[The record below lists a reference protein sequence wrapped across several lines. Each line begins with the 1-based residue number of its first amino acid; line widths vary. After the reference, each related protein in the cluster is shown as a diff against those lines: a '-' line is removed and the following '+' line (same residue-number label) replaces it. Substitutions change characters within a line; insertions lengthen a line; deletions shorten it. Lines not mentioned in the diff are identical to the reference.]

1 MRYVD
6 PVRRLIVGLAVATML
21 TACKGGSSAKL
32 EGRWRGIKATGV
44 SASELGAA
52 NLFASAMELEFK
64 GEQVSVHTGSDKQSA
79 RFKIVK
85 DEKTQV
91 TITTDQDGP
100 DDPQVFTFTDDHT
113 MTWAIAPGKSIQ
125 FQKE

>member
-1 MRYVD
+1 ML
-6 PVRRLIVGLAVATML
+6 VRRLILALVVVTTL
-21 TACKGGSSAKL
+21 VACKGGSAAKL
-32 EGRWRGIKATGV
+32 EGHWRGIKATGV
-44 SASELGAA
+44 PADQVGAA

-79 RFKIVK
+79 RFKVVK
-85 DEKTQV
+85 DDKTAV

>member
-1 MRYVD
+1 MLML
-6 PVRRLIVGLAVATML
+6 VRRLILGLAVITTL
-21 TACKGGSSAKL
+21 VACKGGSGAKL
-32 EGRWRGIKATGV
+32 EGHWRGIKATGV
-44 SASELGAA
+44 PADQVGAA

-85 DEKTQV
+85 DDKTAV

-100 DDPQVFTFTDDHT
+100 DDPQIFTFMDDHT

>member
-1 MRYVD
+1 MLI
-6 PVRRLIVGLAVATML
+6 PVRRLIVPLAVATLL
-21 TACKGGSSAKL
+21 TACKGGSGAKL
-32 EGRWRGIKATGV
+32 EGRWRGIKAIGVPSDQTG
-44 SASELGAA
+44 SA
-52 NLFASAMELEFK
+52 NLFASTMELEFK

-79 RFKIVK
+79 KFKVVK

-113 MTWAIAPGKSIQ
+113 MTWAVAPGKSIQ

>member
-1 MRYVD
+1 MR
-6 PVRRLIVGLAVATML
+6 RLLIVGLVVVATML
-21 TACKGGSSAKL
+21 TACKGGNGAKL

-44 SASELGAA
+44 PADELSAA

-79 RFKIVK
+79 RYKIVK
-85 DEKTQV
+85 DDKTQV

-113 MTWAIAPGKSIQ
+113 MTWAVGPGKSIQ

>member
-1 MRYVD
+1 MLIL
-6 PVRRLIVGLAVATML
+6 VRRLILGLVVATML
-21 TACKGGSSAKL
+21 TACKGSGPKL
-32 EGRWRGIKATGV
+32 EGRWRGIKAVGV
-44 SASELGAA
+44 PADQLGAA
-52 NLFASAMELEFK
+52 NLFASTMELEFK

-79 RFKIVK
+79 KFKIVK
-85 DEKTQV
+85 DDKTQV

>member
-1 MRYVD
+1 MA
-6 PVRRLIVGLAVATML
+6 VRRLILGAGFIVLVA
-21 TACKGGSSAKL
+21 TACKGGSGAKL

-44 SASELGAA
+44 PADQLTAA
-52 NLFASAMELEFK
+52 NLFASAMELQFK
-64 GEQVSVHTGSDKQSA
+64 GDQVSVHTGSDKQSA
-79 RFKIVK
+79 HYKIVK
-85 DEKTQV
+85 DDKTQV
-91 TITTDQDGP
+91 TITTDQDGQ

>member
-1 MRYVD
+1 MLIT
-6 PVRRLIVGLAVATML
+6 VRRLMLGLAVIGAL
-21 TACKGGSSAKL
+21 TACKGGSAAKL

-44 SASELGAA
+44 PAGDVGPA

-64 GEQVSVHTGSDKQSA
+64 GDQVSVHTGSDKQSA

-100 DDPQVFTFTDDHT
+100 DDPQVFAFSDDHT
-113 MTWAIAPGKSIQ
+113 MSWAVAPGKSIQ

>member
-1 MRYVD
+1 MLIL
-6 PVRRLIVGLAVATML
+6 VRRVLVGLVVAAML
-21 TACKGGSSAKL
+21 VACKGGSGAKL
-32 EGRWRGIKATGV
+32 EGRWRGIKAMGV
-44 SASELGAA
+44 PADQLGAA

-79 RFKIVK
+79 KFKVVK
-85 DEKTQV
+85 DDKTQV

-100 DDPQVFTFTDDHT
+100 DDPQIFTFTDDHT

>member
-1 MRYVD
+1 MLR
-6 PVRRLIVGLAVATML
+6 PVRRLILGLAVTVML
-21 TACKGGSSAKL
+21 TACKGGSGAKL
-32 EGRWRGIKATGV
+32 EGRWRGIKAMGV
-44 SASELGAA
+44 PADQLTSA
-52 NLFASAMELEFK
+52 NLFASTMELEFK

-79 RFKIVK
+79 KFKVVK
-85 DEKTQV
+85 DDKTQV

>member
-1 MRYVD
+1 MLMI
-6 PVRRLIVGLAVATML
+6 VRRLILALAAATML
-21 TACKGGSSAKL
+21 VACKSGSAAKL

-44 SASELGAA
+44 ASDQLGSA
-52 NLFASAMELEFK
+52 NLFASTMELEFK
-64 GEQVSVHTGSDKQSA
+64 GEQVSVHTGGDKQSA
-79 RFKIVK
+79 RYKVVK

-91 TITTDQDGP
+91 TITTDQDGQ

-113 MTWAIAPGKSIQ
+113 MNWAVAPGKAIQ

>member
-1 MRYVD
+1 MI
-6 PVRRLIVGLAVATML
+6 VRRMILGLVVAVML
-21 TACKGGSSAKL
+21 AACKGGSGAKL
-32 EGRWRGIKATGV
+32 EGRWRGIKAIGV
-44 SASELGAA
+44 PADQLGPA

-79 RFKIVK
+79 RYKIVK

-91 TITTDQDGP
+91 TLTTDQDGP
-100 DDPQVFTFTDDHT
+100 DDPQVFTFVDDHT
-113 MTWAIAPGKSIQ
+113 MTWAVAPGKSIQ

>member
-1 MRYVD
+1 MLVRM
-6 PVRRLIVGLAVATML
+6 RRLILGLVVALVL
-21 TACKGGSSAKL
+21 TACKGGSAVKL
-32 EGRWRGIKATGV
+32 EGRWRGIKASGV
-44 SASELGAA
+44 PSDAVGAA

-64 GEQVSVHTGSDKQSA
+64 GDTVSVHTGSDKQSA
-79 RFKIVK
+79 RFKILK

-100 DDPQVFTFTDDHT
+100 DDPQVFAFTDDHT